1 MANASCLD
9 LPLEQIGGGVK
20 PVRRTAP
27 PAFTLIELLVV
38 IAIIAILAAM
48 LLPALTKAKQ
58 KAQGISCMNNTRQ
71 IALGWIMYAS
81 NVGGGTCSTGPNASL
96 GSGPNWCYGDMT
108 LAAQATDY
116 SYLEQG
122 LLWFYIKSHKSY
134 KCPADPKTSGG
145 QPTVRSISMNAWMN
159 PTIVP
164 YNQSPPTAG
173 KNSKV
178 FRKES
183 DITGG
188 LNAMAPATIWLVLD
202 ENQTSINDAWFVVDP
217 DSQTPGPYYPGNYVI
232 FRLPIMAALAGSR
245 LRMVTP
251 RSSGG
256 AINICSPP
264 IRPPAALHTLISRI
278 PWVAAMRICAGWN
291 SAPAPPGKGSIH
303 PIKSVYFYSCE
314 KVPFL
319 SPNGVW
325 LLLWPPWARVLPGPP
340 WR

>member
-81 NVGGGTCSTGPNASL
+81 DAGGGICPTGPNASL

-122 LLWFYIKSHKSY
+122 LLWSYIKSHKSY

-217 DSQTPGPYYPGNYVI
+217 DSQTPGPYYPGNYVD
-232 FRLPIMAALAGSR
+232 LPASYHGGACGFSFADGHSEIKRWRDKYLLSANPPAGSASYSHLADSMGGSYAD
-245 LRMVTP
+245 LRWLEQRT
-251 RSSGG
+251 S
-256 AINICSPP
+256 
-264 IRPPAALHTLISRI
+264 TSR
-278 PWVAAMRICAGWN
+278 
-291 SAPAPPGKGSIH
+291 
-303 PIKSVYFYSCE
+303 
-314 KVPFL
+314 
-319 SPNGVW
+319 
-325 LLLWPPWARVLPGPP
+325 
-340 WR
+340 